1 MKRKIALVILL
12 IMLITCMFVIRKNK
26 FVKTSGDKVEKTRKV
41 IVSGNACGIK
51 LLASGVLVMGFDTI
65 QTQEGE
71 VYVADGVDLKIGD
84 IILEVNDAKVETNVE
99 LMQKT
104 KESNGEKMKLKVMR
118 ENKTHITYIKPV
130 KSVMFD
136 EYKLGLWVK
145 DSSAGVGTI
154 TFIDKE
160 TNNFA
165 ALGHGITETKNNYI
179 LPILTGG
186 LVKTSILDINKGY
199 KGKPGDL
206 KGTLTN
212 DLVAQINLNTEYGI
226 YGKITDFKY
235 LENQEE
241 LEIAN
246 KDKIKEGKAEI
257 ICVIEGNKKEKYEIE
272 IEKVL
277 LNSTSNKNMIIKIT
291 DKRLLEKTGGI
302 VQGMSGSPIIQDG
315 KLVGAVTHVF
325 LNDPTKGYGVFAT
338 NMLKDIDKLN

>member
-1 MKRKIALVILL
+1 MKKKITICLLVIIQIFCLSIALKSSVVKVSSNNVPKRKV
-12 IMLITCMFVIRKNK
+12 V
-26 FVKTSGDKVEKTRKV
+26 VSGD
-41 IVSGNACGIK
+41 ACGIK

-65 QTQEGE
+65 QTEEGE

-84 IILEVNDAKVETNVE
+84 IILEVNDTKVETNVE

-104 KESNGEKMKLKVMR
+104 KESNGEKMKLKVLR

-130 KSVMFD
+130 KSLMYN

-145 DSSAGVGTI
+145 DSSAGVGTV
-154 TFIDKE
+154 TFIDKN
-160 TNNFA
+160 TNCFA

-186 LVKTSILDINKGY
+186 LVKTSILDVNKGF

-212 DLVAQINLNTEYGI
+212 DLVAQINLNTKCGI
-226 YGKITDFKY
+226 YGKITDNSY
-235 LENQEE
+235 ITNGEEVEILEKE
-241 LEIAN
+241 
-246 KDKIKEGKAEI
+246 KVKEGKAEI
-257 ICVIEGNKKEKYEIE
+257 ICVISGNKKEKYEIE

-277 LNSTSNKNMIIKIT
+277 PYSTSNKNMIIKIT
-291 DKRLLEKTGGI
+291 DKKLLEKTGGI
-302 VQGMSGSPIIQDG
+302 VQGMSGSPIIQNG

-325 LNDPTKGYGVFAT
+325 LNDPTKGYAVFAT